1 MLVEIGPVPSQSAL
15 AYVAFCRGRLA
26 EVAADPGDLAATL
39 TPELRE
45 ALDLVL
51 DDWERVA
58 RADPIFFWAQ
68 DSEVAQVEYR
78 FVAFVRIVLGGDAIG
93 RTSESADD
101 HDAELRRPFR
111 VALVNGTL
119 AALEREGSA
128 SAALAAE
135 LRAQWPDDD
144 IT

>member
-1 MLVEIGPVPSQSAL
+1 MEIGPVPSQSAL
-15 AYVAFCRGRLA
+15 AYVAFCRDRLA

-39 TPELRE
+39 TPELLE
-45 ALDLVL
+45 AFRLGLDSWEQTAQTGPVFLWSL
-51 DDWERVA
+51 DMD
-58 RADPIFFWAQ
+58 
-68 DSEVAQVEYR
+68 VAQVEYQ

-119 AALEREGSA
+119 NALEREGSA

-135 LRAQWPDDD
+135 LRAEWPDDD